1 VSEVA
6 RVFVKLGLIGFGG
19 PAAHIALMREEVVR
33 RRRWLA
39 EQDFLD
45 LLGASNLIP
54 GPTSTEM
61 AIHLGFLRAGWPGLV
76 VAGACFIVPAALIT
90 GVFAWAYVRYGSAP
104 QVAWL
109 LYGVKAVVIAIV
121 AHALWGLARTAVKGV
136 PLAGIGLGVLGLYL
150 IGANEIALLLGGG
163 LTALLLQ
170 VVRRRPWAAV
180 ALLPVLA
187 ASPATAAV
195 GAGTTPAPF
204 GLAALFLTF
213 LKIGAVLYGTGYVLL
228 AFLHNDFVGRL
239 GWLTEAQLLDAVAVG
254 QFTPGPLLTTAT
266 FIGYLVGGGLGAV
279 VATVAIFLPSFIL
292 VAAITPVVPR
302 LRRSPWTSPALD
314 GVNAAS
320 LGLMGGVTWQLARA
334 AIVDPVTASVAVA
347 AFVVL
352 VRWKVNSVWLLVG
365 GGVLGVVARL
375 LSD

>member
-1 VSEVA
+1 
-6 RVFVKLGLIGFGG
+6 VK
-19 PAAHIALMREEVVR
+19 P
-33 RRRWLA
+33 
-39 EQDFLD
+39 
-45 LLGASNLIP
+45 
-54 GPTSTEM
+54 
-61 AIHLGFLRAGWPGLV
+61 
-76 VAGACFIVPAALIT
+76 
-90 GVFAWAYVRYGSAP
+90 
-104 QVAWL
+104 
-109 LYGVKAVVIAIV
+109 VVIAIV

-136 PLAGIGLGVLGLYL
+136 SLAATGFGVLGLYL
-150 IGANEIALLLGGG
+150 FGANEIALLVGGG
-163 LTALLLQ
+163 LVALLLQ
-170 VVRRRPWAAV
+170 VVRRRPWRAAV

-195 GAGTTPAPF
+195 GAGTTAAPF

-213 LKIGAVLYGTGYVLL
+213 LKIGAVLYGSGYVLL

-254 QFTPGPLLTTAT
+254 QFTPGPLFTTAT
-266 FIGYLVGGGLGAV
+266 FVGYLVGGAPGAA

-302 LRRSPWTSPALD
+302 LRRSPWTSLALD

-320 LGLMGGVTWQLARA
+320 LGLMGGVTWQLARS
-334 AIVDPVTASVAVA
+334 AIVDPVTAALAGA

-352 VRWKVNSVWLLVG
+352 VRWKVNSIWLLVG

-375 LSD
+375 LSA